1 MNYIIVLPEGVLNSE
16 QRANRIS
23 EELYNITA
31 PIAIQQPYQHGGKV
45 FGIIA
50 HPDGVQHALTI
61 TLNYP
66 IPVHP
71 QATLEKL
78 IALFTELTEAEI
90 RALSSYVLNSQ
101 QFPFAAIIPSTTTVR
116 DQEYMIENGWFPE
129 DSEL

>member
-1 MNYIIVLPEGVLNSE
+1 MNYIIVLPEGVLSSE

-31 PIAIQQPYQHGGKV
+31 PIAIQEPYQHGGKV

-50 HPDGVQHALTI
+50 HPDGVQRALTI
-61 TLNYP
+61 TLDYP

-101 QFPFAAIIPSTTTVR
+101 EFPFAAIIPSTTTVR
-116 DQEYMIENGWFPE
+116 THEYMVENGWFPE
-129 DSEL
+129 DAEL

>member
-31 PIAIQQPYQHGGKV
+31 PLAIQEPYQHGGKV

-50 HPDGVQHALTI
+50 HPNGVQHALTI

>member
-31 PIAIQQPYQHGGKV
+31 PLAIQEPYQHGGKV

-61 TLNYP
+61 TLDYP